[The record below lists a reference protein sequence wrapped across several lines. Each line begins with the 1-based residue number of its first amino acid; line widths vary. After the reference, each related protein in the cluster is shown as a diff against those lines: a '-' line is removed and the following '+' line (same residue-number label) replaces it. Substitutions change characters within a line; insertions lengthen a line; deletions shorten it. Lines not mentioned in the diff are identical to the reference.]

1 MRPPPP
7 VAVRAGGG
15 PVWRGVQAALPALGV
30 AVLKLWTLR
39 LAGVPMTVAAPA
51 ALLLGSAIGAWLW
64 RREAGRTKALAWD
77 GAAWTVDGTPA
88 TPTITLDLGGW
99 LLLRLRT
106 GPVVAAGDAGASGL
120 RPTSWLAVCAHE
132 AGPSW
137 HGLRVALVAQVGP
150 PEGASLPA
158 SLPSSLPSSLP
169 ASLPDD
175 EGAHSGP
182 RRSG

>member
-1 MRPPPP
+1 MRSPPP
-7 VAVRAGGG
+7 VAVRTGGG
-15 PVWRGVQAALPALGV
+15 PVWRGVQAALPALGL

-39 LAGVPMTVAAPA
+39 LADVPMAVAAPA
-51 ALLLGSAIGAWLW
+51 ALLLGSAIGTWLW
-64 RREAGRTKALAWD
+64 RRKAWRTTALAWD
-77 GAAWTVDGTPA
+77 GAAWTVDGTPV

-106 GPVVAAGDAGASGL
+106 GPVVAAGALGL
-120 RPTSWLAVCAHE
+120 RPPSWLAVSAHE

-150 PEGASLPA
+150 PEGASLP
-158 SLPSSLPSSLP
+158 SSLPS
-169 ASLPDD
+169 SLPDD